1 MLEEVES
8 ISIDYFETNGF
19 LVRKSGSL
27 LGSRADRFFPSLV
40 VRNLKEEELQEMMMF
55 NFQWFS
61 SDILKTKRA
70 VVSVVGESLFAA
82 SGRALGQDKRLLQS
96 IKKLITAKQS
106 LKFPWEDPSLEE
118 DFRGHHR
125 LVILPLLPTVEP
137 QYSQL
142 CDILKSKG
150 VVGVITF
157 RTLLDNLIQ
166 QLEVLE
172 EAKLT
177 PRLKLLRILK
187 QMELLKFP
195 QLSLFEE

>member
-1 MLEEVES
+1 M
-8 ISIDYFETNGF
+8 
-19 LVRKSGSL
+19 
-27 LGSRADRFFPSLV
+27 
-40 VRNLKEEELQEMMMF
+40 
-55 NFQWFS
+55 
-61 SDILKTKRA
+61 
-70 VVSVVGESLFAA
+70 
-82 SGRALGQDKRLLQS
+82 
-96 IKKLITAKQS
+96 
-106 LKFPWEDPSLEE
+106 
-118 DFRGHHR
+118 
-125 LVILPLLPTVEP
+125 EP